1 VLDPSHALQ
10 AGELGLAMISE
21 NTPGEV
27 VLVPREAVQWEG
39 CCNVVF
45 VKEQDD
51 RFRPRKVELA
61 RGEGSYYQVLSGLQP
76 GEQIVT
82 DGAFL
87 LKTELKKSSI
97 GAGCCDFDPAG

>member
-1 VLDPSHALQ
+1 
-10 AGELGLAMISE
+10 
-21 NTPGEV
+21 
-27 VLVPREAVQWEG
+27 
-39 CCNVVF
+39 
-45 VKEQDD
+45 
-51 RFRPRKVELA
+51 VELA